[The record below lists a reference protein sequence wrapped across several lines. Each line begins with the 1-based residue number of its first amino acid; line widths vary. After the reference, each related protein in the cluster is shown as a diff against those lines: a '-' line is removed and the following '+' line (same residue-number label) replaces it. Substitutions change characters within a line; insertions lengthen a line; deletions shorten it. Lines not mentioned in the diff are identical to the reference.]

1 MNRQW
6 WILVL
11 IVAGLVIATPFVF
24 GAPAGAIPVLLVV
37 GVALFA
43 LEVARR
49 RRHADE
55 MTELRGRAESQKTD
69 FTPRDKETLVS
80 E

>member
-1 MNRQW
+1 VNRQW

-11 IVAGLVIATPFVF
+11 LVAALVIATPFVF
-24 GAPAGAIPVLLVV
+24 GAPAGAIPVLVVV
-37 GVALFA
+37 GIGAFA

-55 MTELRGRAESQKTD
+55 MTELRGKAEAQKTD
-69 FTPRDKETLVS
+69 FTPRDKETLT
-80 E
+80 